1 MFVSCMWSL
10 VQRDLM
16 DSSYIIFQRNQPQAL
31 LVSPHDQKLQDE
43 TSSICQ
49 VLSLSNA
56 LYIYIYIYYCHKQT
70 HVIKMKPF
78 QNVWNR
84 PSSLRCYSQ
93 CRLCVMWPEEGRSSC
108 WTIAVLI
115 RFLTLWWRISTQCLC
130 QSLLSR
136 AALLRTTHPLEKVKR
151 LYLNNRLNHLLN
163 LLIMHF

>member
-1 MFVSCMWSL
+1 MYVKLGSKGLNGFFVYHFSEKSWPEASRWDVQYLPGIISL
-10 VQRDLM
+10 KC
-16 DSSYIIFQRNQPQAL
+16 P
-31 LVSPHDQKLQDE
+31 
-43 TSSICQ
+43 
-49 VLSLSNA
+49 
-56 LYIYIYIYYCHKQT
+56 IYIYIYYCHKQT